1 MPRDERHTE
10 TIPYGT
16 LGLIPLS
23 SCTKL
28 GDKVNKY
35 LVDWREQRDHESD
48 STLAFNGYKRDS
60 YIVSAST
67 PRFGSGE
74 GKGVINDSVRGYD
87 LYIMVDVCNYSLEYS
102 LCGFKNRMSPDDH
115 YADLKR
121 VIAAAGGKA
130 RRITVIMP
138 FLYESRQHK
147 RSGRESLDC
156 ALALQELKSI
166 GVDNIITFDAHD
178 PRVQNATPLSG
189 FESISATYQT
199 AQRARSVA

>member
-1 MPRDERHTE
+1 MPRDERHTA

-16 LGLIPLS
+16 LGIIPLA
-23 SCTKL
+23 SCTKM
-28 GDKVNKY
+28 GEKVDKF
-35 LVDWREQRDHESD
+35 LVDWREQREHENE

-60 YIVSAST
+60 YILDART

-74 GKGVINDSVRGYD
+74 GKGVLNDSVRGSD

-102 LCGFKNRMSPDDH
+102 LCGFRNHMSPDDH

-147 RSGRESLDC
+147 RNGRESLDC
-156 ALALQELKSI
+156 ALMLHMTHEYRMLFLSRDLSLYQQLISLS
-166 GVDNIITFDAHD
+166 NTFFLMWTTFTLT
-178 PRVQNATPLSG
+178 VT
-189 FESISATYQT
+189 I
-199 AQRARSVA
+199 

>member
-1 MPRDERHTE
+1 MPRDERHTQ

-16 LGLIPLS
+16 LGIVPLA
-23 SCTKL
+23 SCSEL
-28 GDKVNKY
+28 GKKVNNY
-35 LVDWREQRDHESD
+35 LVDWREQRDHED
-48 STLAFNGYKRDS
+48 ESTLAFSGYKRDS

-74 GKGVINDSVRGYD
+74 GKGVLNDSVRGYD

-102 LCGFKNRMSPDDH
+102 LCGYKNHMSPDDH

-138 FLYESRQHK
+138 FLYESTYK
-147 RSGRESLDC
+147 
-156 ALALQELKSI
+156 K
-166 GVDNIITFDAHD
+166 
-178 PRVQNATPLSG
+178 PRVLSAADK
-189 FESISATYQT
+189 IVIIA
-199 AQRARSVA
+199 VVL